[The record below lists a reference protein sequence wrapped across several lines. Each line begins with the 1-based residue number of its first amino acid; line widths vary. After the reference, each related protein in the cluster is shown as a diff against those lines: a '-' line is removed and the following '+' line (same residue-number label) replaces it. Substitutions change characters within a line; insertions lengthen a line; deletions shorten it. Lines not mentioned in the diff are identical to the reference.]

1 MKITEEIKDEL
12 FIEFCD
18 MDANNELCL
27 YKDSFKEA
35 ITKALTLY
43 GVVTSKKV
51 SDIVC
56 KALYDQYDFEIRRY
70 PDDSVSSINEN
81 EVIKFVKKELG

>member
-1 MKITEEIKDEL
+1 MKITEENKNEL

-18 MDANNELCL
+18 MDANDELCL

-43 GVVTSKKV
+43 GVVSSACLCEENAKGKGISGWCSKHHT
-51 SDIVC
+51 DWM
-56 KALYDQYDFEIRRY
+56 
-70 PDDSVSSINEN
+70 
-81 EVIKFVKKELG
+81 